1 MALLVP
7 GVEHL
12 GHGDE
17 RRRKNGYHGH
27 VGQPVVA
34 DEHCAHQEDSRDDH
48 AGAPRVGLLR
58 RPAGSTPR
66 FTGGPTGDQVGGD
79 VGRDQGESRVGPR
92 GERLADS
99 GIEFVLGQPALHE
112 GGFEYLDDLLT
123 VGVRRPE
130 VASVL

>member
-1 MALLVP
+1 VP

-17 RRRKNGYHGH
+17 RRRKNGDHGP

-34 DEHCAHQEDSRDDH
+34 DEHGAHQKDSRGDH
-48 AGAPRVGLLR
+48 ASSPRGGLHRL
-58 RPAGSTPR
+58 PAGSAPR
-66 FTGGPTGDQVGGD
+66 LGGQTGGQTNGD
-79 VGRDQGESRVGPR
+79 VGRDHSESRVGPR
-92 GERLADS
+92 GERLADA
-99 GIEFVLGQPALHE
+99 GLELVLGQPALHE

-130 VASVL
+130 AASVL